1 MEEETIKR
9 FLIFIK
15 EEYEKTEEFEK
26 RYYEKRDQINKKY
39 KFSIDLNL
47 HTPASHSNWSKKD
60 KLNILFKNSIKSC
73 SSYKN
78 GT

>member
-39 KFSIDLNL
+39 KF
-47 HTPASHSNWSKKD
+47 
-60 KLNILFKNSIKSC
+60 
-73 SSYKN
+73 
-78 GT
+78 